1 MTVFFEER
9 MAMHG
14 FCNEL
19 VASGNTPS
27 TVFQRLKQVS
37 ALVNGW
43 QAYMNTL
50 PAEIYRYA
58 VATYGMR
65 PMKAIVGE
73 IRSLANAQSR
83 KMRQRQQARN
93 TERGR
98 VDRGEHMTLD
108 DLSRQR
114 TMVHDAFFALARQ
127 LDLVRDSTPGDM
139 NGPFDVREEFD
150 KEITLSQF
158 RRLCGLAAI
167 AVFQGEWGG
176 QRGHIVSDLSIAE
189 LSLSQMFDD
198 GSVAPRTVAV
208 GMRTKFARFGK
219 AKHRYRL
226 YRPKS
231 LRVLFAW
238 EELLDESSEEFKRLW
253 RLRQKS
259 QPTVTE
265 TASAF
270 LFFDCLSATNPGE
283 KGIQPGERIGRVY
296 DGFGATL
303 VLWANEAVTAWID
316 AGHCKPFGSF
326 QVLRR
331 QYCSGAYYEWRST
344 KGRALGQLYTW
355 EDFLDRL
362 AFSADTSVE
371 RLLSN
376 YLPANP
382 ESLFMPEDED
392 VLPEY
397 RSMPPPRD
405 TFPEPR
411 QRGRDGSILQAA
423 AALVGRSDEPVEPV
437 REVDG
442 IPDAV

>member
-1 MTVFFEER
+1 
-9 MAMHG
+9 
-14 FCNEL
+14 
-19 VASGNTPS
+19 
-27 TVFQRLKQVS
+27 
-37 ALVNGW
+37 
-43 QAYMNTL
+43 
-50 PAEIYRYA
+50 
-58 VATYGMR
+58 MR
-65 PMKAIVGE
+65 PVKAIVQE
-73 IRSLANAQSR
+73 IRSLANAHQK

-93 TERGR
+93 TEAGR
-98 VDRGEHMTLD
+98 VDRGEHMSLD
-108 DLSRQR
+108 DLSAQR

-127 LDLVRDSTPGDM
+127 LDLVRASTPGDF
-139 NGPFDVREEFD
+139 NGPFDVREDFD
-150 KEITLSQF
+150 QRVTRSQF
-158 RRLCGLAAI
+158 RRLCGLAAM
-167 AVFQGEWGG
+167 ATYQGEWGG
-176 QRGHIVSDLSIAE
+176 QRGHIVSNLSIAE
-189 LSLSQMFDD
+189 LSPSQMFED

-238 EELLDESSEEFKRLW
+238 EELVDESSGEFKRLW

-259 QPTVTE
+259 EPTVTE

-270 LFFDCLSATNPGE
+270 IFFDCVSAKNPGE
-283 KGIQPGERIGRVY
+283 KGIVPGERRIGQHES
-296 DGFGATL
+296 FGARL
-303 VLWANEAVTAWID
+303 IAWANEAVTAWID

-397 RSMPPPRD
+397 RSMEPPRD

-411 QRGRDGSILQAA
+411 QLGRDAGLQAA
-423 AALVGRSDEPVEPV
+423 AALVGRSDEPV